1 MTNPLVEVIARMT
14 GSSREKFRLSLQ
26 FDDSTIPVAALLDL
40 VPYAVTG
47 MAVYDAAGGFP
58 YAPVDDEQ
66 VIYIRSGGLA
76 DPVAPRVDEQGSDI
90 MGTGSITSPLYS
102 PNGVFIRF
110 GRAAEEGK
118 RFLVKLAG
126 GLNDAQKL
134 AGVSPW
140 YGQCTSMR
148 QYPTRGFNCTGS
160 EAYINN
166 FRWEG
171 PLLGV
176 VRNALTVTNVAP
188 DGVSA
193 YWPYGNGRSRF
204 TFTGAGPI
212 KGDMLRVT
220 RGGRLV
226 LFEAQITEVGSG
238 YFNVDIGNITNGGGL
253 INTAT
258 DTFEAVY
265 RAAEFIPTSRPTG
278 DSGVGGA
285 DGISLSG
292 WGAANMRGRLTN
304 GVNPAYTFTMVG
316 FENLNL
322 RDCHGLSF
330 DRCYVYHD
338 FKAFNSSLEFSG
350 CGVDC
355 QTPTVFVNCDVN
367 VRTSFSNE
375 EQEYCGHADE
385 TDGTAAR
392 TYSASGPL
400 RPIDPTRGGCSLFF
414 FSGSA
419 AGGLEVHGGRV
430 HARKGMSFDGGLL
443 LRWGA
448 RFVMNPPGQ
457 ASPVHVRHTGS
468 AAAIRLREDAV
479 AYIEPRNVTCIDTT
493 SELQLA
499 TGAAI
504 IIGLEDGSDAGS
516 FRDPL
521 TWAGNFCRYSKT
533 AAGYPVG
540 DFSAVRSTAVF
551 STV

>member
-1 MTNPLVEVIARMT
+1 MAGR
-14 GSSREKFRLSLQ
+14 SKFRLSLQ
-26 FDDSTIPVAALLDL
+26 FDASTVPVSVLSDL
-40 VPYAVTG
+40 VPYAVSG
-47 MAVYDAAGGFP
+47 MAAYDAANGFP
-58 YAPVDDEQ
+58 YAPVDAEQ

-76 DPVAPRVDEQGSDI
+76 EPTAPRVDEQGSDI
-90 MGTGSITSPLYS
+90 MGTGTVTHPLYS

-118 RFLVKLAG
+118 RFLVKMAG
-126 GLNDAQKL
+126 GLDASQKA

-148 QYPTRGFNCTGS
+148 QYPTRGFNNTGS

-176 VRNALTVTNVAP
+176 VRTALTVTNIQP

-193 YWPYGNGRSRF
+193 YWPYGNGRSRVS
-204 TFTGAGPI
+204 FTGSSPL
-212 KGDMLRVT
+212 KGDLFRVT

-226 LFEAQITEVGSG
+226 LFETQITEVGSG
-238 YFNVDIGNITNGGGL
+238 YFCIDIGNISNGGGL
-253 INTAT
+253 ISTTT
-258 DTFEAVY
+258 DTFEAIY
-265 RAAEFIPTSRPTG
+265 RAAEFIPTSRQTG
-278 DSGVGGA
+278 DGGVGGA
-285 DGISLSG
+285 DGISISG

-304 GVNPAYTFTMVG
+304 GTNPAYTFTMLG
-316 FENLNL
+316 FENLNI
-322 RDCHGLSF
+322 RNAHGLSF
-330 DRCYVYHD
+330 DRCTVYHD

-350 CGVDC
+350 CNVDC
-355 QTPTVFVNCDVN
+355 QTPTVFANCDVN
-367 VRTSFSNE
+367 VRSSFVNE

-385 TDGTAAR
+385 TDG
-392 TYSASGPL
+392 SASRTLVGNGPL
-400 RPIDPTRGGCSLFF
+400 NPLNPSRGGCSLFF
-414 FSGSA
+414 YSGSA
-419 AGGLEVHGGRV
+419 AGGLEVHGGRF
-430 HARKGMSFDGGLL
+430 HARKGVSIDGGLV

-457 ASPVHVRHTGS
+457 ASPVHIRHTGS
-468 AAAIRLREDAV
+468 AAAIRLRDDAV
-479 AYIEPRNVTCIDTT
+479 AYIEPRNVTCIDIG
-493 SELQLA
+493 SELELS

-504 IIGLEDGSDAGS
+504 MIGKEDGSDAGS